1 MHVVELRR
9 MLCRWTARAASLV
22 LSFMLASPSFAAT
35 TVDAIEFYN
44 ASLDHYFVT
53 VNPDEISKLDTGVL
67 VGWQRT
73 GLNFKVIDPAAPTAG
88 DTPVCRFYGT
98 PAAGLDSHF
107 YSASPTEC
115 NEVAQKFPTAWIPES
130 PNVFRV
136 FLPNTATGACPAGSI
151 PVYRAWNKRIDSN
164 HRYTTD
170 PNVMST
176 MLARGYVAEGYGTGA
191 LPVAMCAPGAGA
203 GAAPACSISASPSS
217 ATVGSSVLL
226 SANCD
231 GTPTSFTWTGCSSS
245 GPTCVAS
252 SSVSGT
258 ANYTVIATNAFGNSV
273 PSTASVN
280 WTPVFVPPAPACTA
294 FQVTST
300 SPTPVIGSSIAIA
313 TACTNNPIAYMW
325 TGCNGSFTTCNVQS
339 SVPGPQTYTVV
350 ASNAGGSSAPA
361 SVTVN
366 WSSSAQTP
374 PGFCGQFPSYLYT
387 RVGTSSIQSNSRDY
401 PVPPGFAANGV
412 WVEQFTIPS
421 TASGG
426 QIGRLTLAEFDGP
439 PTVREATLS
448 LTPCDFRPTDPS
460 GTNGPIARGNG
471 IGVTQLF
478 SVGAPVPGVPQ
489 LSAGATYY
497 FNVRNANADGSV
509 SCGAARCEAFIYDV
523 LPQ

>member
-1 MHVVELRR
+1 MHVPSLLRR
-9 MLCRWTARAASLV
+9 LGHCAVLAASLA
-22 LSFMLASPSFAAT
+22 LASPSMAAL
-35 TVDAIEFYN
+35 VDAIEFYN

-53 VNPDEISKLDTGVL
+53 VSPDEISKLDTGFFI
-67 VGWQRT
+67 GWQRT
-73 GLNFKVIDPAAPTAG
+73 GLNFKVIDPASPTAG

-107 YSASPTEC
+107 YAALPSEC
-115 NEVAQKFPTAWIPES
+115 DEVAQKFPNEWLSES
-130 PNVFRV
+130 RNVFRV
-136 FLPNTATGACPAGSI
+136 FLPNLTTGACPAGSI

-176 MLARGYVAEGYGTGA
+176 MIARGYVAEGYGSQP
-191 LPVAMCAPGAGA
+191 LPVAMCAPTGVTGTP
-203 GAAPACSISASPSS
+203 PACSMTASPSS
-217 ATVGSSVLL
+217 ANVGGSVTL
-226 SANCD
+226 SANCS
-231 GTPTSFTWTGCSSS
+231 GSPTSYTWTGCNSS
-245 GPTCVAS
+245 GPTCAVS
-252 SSVSGT
+252 SSTQGT
-258 ANYTVIATNAFGNSV
+258 ATYTVIATNALGNSA
-273 PSTASVN
+273 PASASVN
-280 WTPVFVPPAPACTA
+280 WTAVFVPPAPACTA

-300 SPTPVIGSSIAIA
+300 SPSPVIGSSIAIA
-313 TACTNNPIAYMW
+313 TACTNNPTAYMW
-325 TGCNGSFTTCNVQS
+325 TGCNGSFTTCTVQS
-339 SVPGPQTYTVV
+339 GVPGPQTYTIV
-350 ASNAGGSSAPA
+350 ASNAGGSSVPS

-387 RVGTSSIQSNSRDY
+387 RVGTSSIQANSRDY

-412 WVEQFTIPS
+412 WVEQFTVPA

-439 PTVREATLS
+439 PTMREATLS
-448 LTPCDFRPTDPS
+448 LTPCDFRPTDPTGAS
-460 GTNGPIARGNG
+460 GPISRGNG

-478 SVGAPVPGVPQ
+478 SVGAPVAGVPQ
-489 LSAGATYY
+489 LSAGGTYY
-497 FNVRNANADGSV
+497 FNVRNVNADGSP